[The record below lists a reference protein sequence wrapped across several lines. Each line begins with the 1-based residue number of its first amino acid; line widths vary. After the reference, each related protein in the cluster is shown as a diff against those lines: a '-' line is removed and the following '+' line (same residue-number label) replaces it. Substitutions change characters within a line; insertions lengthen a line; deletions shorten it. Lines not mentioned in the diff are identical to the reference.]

1 MFQILASDLTNYC
14 NEAGVANIFYIT
26 KILFT
31 ILQVVVPII
40 LIISASFSLFTL
52 VTGPDNPKAKKSL
65 INKVIAAVVVVLL
78 PFLINIVMG
87 AIANGG
93 GDKFNYATCWDNAKE
108 VYSDQQTS
116 DVDTDSGDKLRDRCV
131 VNKKTKKP
139 YDEENCCS
147 KDGKWY
153 KSVGANGGTCDSS
166 SNSSA
171 QSHDDYLVK
180 KAEQEANKSNQS
192 GGSNSSSSS
201 NSNSSSKSSS
211 KTSTD
216 KKVVANEVVKTAKNA
231 LKNPSKNGKAYKNLY
246 EKKTGKSAGSGG
258 YCTEFANWVL
268 YQALVSS
275 GKESLWKPANGASSL
290 RKAYSNYI
298 VKNCKYSNIQAGDI
312 LSFGGHTAVVIAN
325 KGSSG
330 IEVIEGHAGVKK
342 SGINVVKSNGG
353 IDKTIYSKSL
363 LTGNSAWGSWKII
376 RVK

>member
-108 VYSDQQTS
+108 VYSNQQTS

-147 KDGKWY
+147 SGGKWY
-153 KSVGANGGTCDSS
+153 KKIGGGGEACEKSTSTKSAN
-166 SNSSA
+166 
-171 QSHDDYLVK
+171 DDVRQAK
-180 KAEQEANKSNQS
+180 KEQMDLRN
-192 GGSNSSSSS
+192 
-201 NSNSSSKSSS
+201 
-211 KTSTD
+211 KTS
-216 KKVVANEVVKTAKNA
+216 
-231 LKNPSKNGKAYKNLY
+231 
-246 EKKTGKSAGSGG
+246 
-258 YCTEFANWVL
+258 
-268 YQALVSS
+268 
-275 GKESLWKPANGASSL
+275 
-290 RKAYSNYI
+290 
-298 VKNCKYSNIQAGDI
+298 
-312 LSFGGHTAVVIAN
+312 
-325 KGSSG
+325 
-330 IEVIEGHAGVKK
+330 
-342 SGINVVKSNGG
+342 
-353 IDKTIYSKSL
+353 
-363 LTGNSAWGSWKII
+363 
-376 RVK
+376 